1 MILPPSF
8 PGGHIRA
15 VREGDWTYA
24 VSFGLNGSGL
34 DYELYNVKSDPLQL
48 DNLLYQRLASGE
60 VKKEWLRPHQLLTAR
75 LIEVSNLPV
84 SLTWPREPVGI

>member
-24 VSFGLNGSGL
+24 VYFRPDGSGL
-34 DYELYNVKSDPLQL
+34 DYELYNVKSDPGQL
-48 DNLLYQRLASGE
+48 NNLLYQRSSPPDAR
-60 VKKEWLRPHQLLTAR
+60 KEWLRLHLLLTAR
-75 LIEVSNLPV
+75 FEVANLPDTF
-84 SLTWPREPVGI
+84 SWPIEPVRA